1 MPGTTWTRSCSCR
14 WMAVVVYSEG
24 VVWTSYSLVRKNDIN
39 IITSRYRWSE
49 RLVAGDFGDRDICT
63 ISETGQKVQ
72 LQKSVSFILHLF
84 QDAEILLSIIASTLK
99 GKRGNDSEIENLD
112 LTMEDF
118 NRVERLVLEDVKS
131 RSWPILQS
139 DTFNMWRRS
148 NIGESGT

>member
-24 VVWTSYSLVRKNDIN
+24 VVWTSYLIVQKNDIN
-39 IITSRYRWSE
+39 TITTRCRWSE

-72 LQKSVSFILHLF
+72 PQKSVSFKIYLF

-99 GKRGNDSEIENLD
+99 GKRGNDSDIEN

-148 NIGESGT
+148 NIGESGS

>member
-1 MPGTTWTRSCSCR
+1 MPGTTWTRWCSCR

-72 LQKSVSFILHLF
+72 PQKSVSFKLYLF

-99 GKRGNDSEIENLD
+99 GKRGNDSEIEN

>member
-1 MPGTTWTRSCSCR
+1 M
-14 WMAVVVYSEG
+14 
-24 VVWTSYSLVRKNDIN
+24 
-39 IITSRYRWSE
+39 
-49 RLVAGDFGDRDICT
+49 
-63 ISETGQKVQ
+63 Q

-99 GKRGNDSEIENLD
+99 GKMGNDSEIENLD

-139 DTFNMWRRS
+139 DTFNM
-148 NIGESGT
+148 

>member
-24 VVWTSYSLVRKNDIN
+24 VVWTSYRIVRNT
-39 IITSRYRWSE
+39 ITSRCRWSE

-63 ISETGQKVQ
+63 ISETGQKVPT
-72 LQKSVSFILHLF
+72 QKSVSFKLYLF

-99 GKRGNDSEIENLD
+99 GKMGNDSEIENLD

>member
-1 MPGTTWTRSCSCR
+1 MPGTTWTRWCSCR

-72 LQKSVSFILHLF
+72 PQKSVSFKLYLF

-99 GKRGNDSEIENLD
+99 GKVGSVVTYQPPLLLHTSTDESVTFTHSITHTRTVCAPLHNGLISCLLSKNDKYL
-112 LTMEDF
+112 
-118 NRVERLVLEDVKS
+118 
-131 RSWPILQS
+131 
-139 DTFNMWRRS
+139 
-148 NIGESGT
+148 

>member
-1 MPGTTWTRSCSCR
+1 MPP
-14 WMAVVVYSEG
+14 
-24 VVWTSYSLVRKNDIN
+24 
-39 IITSRYRWSE
+39 
-49 RLVAGDFGDRDICT
+49 
-63 ISETGQKVQ
+63 
-72 LQKSVSFILHLF
+72 QKSVSFILYLF

-139 DTFNMWRRS
+139 DTFNM
-148 NIGESGT
+148 